1 MTTSAAVPL
10 QMGENEILLQGWDE
24 DGNLY
29 EDRMTLCRVE
39 QPDTSYVLPKTAGTR
54 ATNWFEGMDLPEVE
68 PFELD
73 ENCYSSRDKVG
84 VLLKNPQAH
93 AVLSKYFGRMLDD
106 PRRALMESMTIDAMS
121 KLRNLGMPQGL
132 VDVLNRELNKIPKD

>member
-1 MTTSAAVPL
+1 MR
-10 QMGENEILLQGWDE
+10 
-24 DGNLY
+24 
-29 EDRMTLCRVE
+29 DRMTLCRVE

-84 VLLKNPQAH
+84 VLLKNP
-93 AVLSKYFGRMLDD
+93 R
-106 PRRALMESMTIDAMS
+106 LMQSCPSTLAGCWM
-121 KLRNLGMPQGL
+121 
-132 VDVLNRELNKIPKD
+132 IPVVP